1 MSGLGAPYWN
11 PEATGAIIGITRGTE
26 SGHIALAALESIALR
41 TREIIIEMER
51 FDNDQIQ
58 SDRRKQELDDLISTT
73 NLQLKREIQI
83 FKLLIVRILK
93 K

>member
-1 MSGLGAPYWN
+1 
-11 PEATGAIIGITRGTE
+11 
-26 SGHIALAALESIALR
+26 
-41 TREIIIEMER
+41 MER

-83 FKLLIVRILK
+83 LEDINNNVIGNDKDTNNNEDEIKLKINK
-93 K
+93 KERLNYRFR

>member
-1 MSGLGAPYWN
+1 
-11 PEATGAIIGITRGTE
+11 
-26 SGHIALAALESIALR
+26 
-41 TREIIIEMER
+41 MER

-83 FKLLIVRILK
+83 LEDINNNVCLLYTSPSPRD
-93 K
+93 